1 MDRRPATA
9 SLSIPSSHTQG
20 NAAFRQAKY
29 DEAVALYTEAMR
41 KDPSESTYPLN
52 RCMAHLKLQKCVSL
66 RARSRHLVT

>member
-1 MDRRPATA
+1 MDRRSATA
-9 SLSIPSSHTQG
+9 LLCFSPPHTQG

-52 RCMAHLKLQKCVSL
+52 RCMAHLKLQKCVSVC
-66 RARSRHLVT
+66 ARSSHFVT